1 MKVLALDRDGV
12 VNFDSD
18 NYILN
23 HRQWHPIPGSLEAI
37 VKAKKFGFT
46 VAIISNQSA
55 LGRKMIDLEFALN
68 YLSFI

>member
-12 VNFDSD
+12 VNFDSE

-23 HRQWHPIPGSLEAI
+23 QKWRPIPGSLEAI

-46 VAIISNQSA
+46 VSSYKQSICPWA
-55 LGRKMIDLEFALN
+55 KDDRRVF
-68 YLSFI
+68 LSQSK